1 MSVALVTGGSRGI
14 GRAVAERLAADGFD
28 VAITYRNDSV
38 AAEEAVS
45 TVTALGRA
53 AKAFQVDA
61 GDVDAGSRLF
71 ADVESALGPVAVLV
85 NNAGAG
91 EMRPLADISVSEMQE
106 NLALNFLGPFVLM
119 KQAASSMSPGGRIV
133 SISTSLTSMLLPGSA
148 LGTPAKVALEALTA
162 IAAKELGSQGITVN
176 AIAAGATDT
185 EGFRATSGHLRGA
198 MEAASPFGRL
208 GAPDEIAAAVS
219 FLAGPDGLWVSG
231 QTLRVN
237 GALV

>member
-1 MSVALVTGGSRGI
+1 VSVALVTGGSRGI